1 MYERDTAKQEMRV
14 NERGNGGEKRG
25 DVREKWWKEERGC
38 KGEMVER
45 REGRKDN
52 STNYKIMFVDGNEKK
67 IEWKEKVSRWS
78 GNA

>member
-14 NERGNGGEKRG
+14 NER
-25 DVREKWWKEERGC
+25 EKWWGEERGC

-52 STNYKIMFVDGNEKK
+52 STNDKIMFVGGNEKK